1 MLKRKLLAFGA
12 ILSVVGMLI
21 GFTGCTQAE
30 LLALQGTLKNVDSVT
45 GIVTMTMKDGTT
57 QTFNFKDVKIDT
69 IKNALGSATL
79 EVGDNVTV
87 KIRQNHVEEVSTRY
101 AEVEGVIKGL
111 GTDNLTITTENHGDI
126 VLKVNPQ
133 TRIRVGDNVSAAFAD
148 LKAGQSV
155 EARYDVSSGTAV
167 PTAVLITV
175 DVEEGKAL
183 LGHVE
188 GIVRAVGPGNITVQN
203 GHGDNV
209 TINVTADTRIKI
221 QDERTGSLQD
231 ITAGRRVNVFYDK
244 ATQNAVRIVLQSPQ
258 GDKGPGGQGPGG
270 QGEERRSIPQT
281 SQTAKPKGDD
291 NRQGRHD

>member
-45 GIVTMTMKDGTT
+45 GTVTLTMKDGTT
-57 QTFNFKDVKIDT
+57 QTFNFNDVKIDT

-101 AEVEGVIKGL
+101 AEVEGVIKSL

-126 VLKVNPQ
+126 TLKVSSQ
-133 TRIRVGDNVSAAFAD
+133 TRIRVGDNVTAAFAD

-155 EARYDVSSGTAV
+155 EARYDVSVG
-167 PTAVLITV
+167 TAVLITV

-188 GIVRAVGPGNITVQN
+188 GIVRAVGSGNFTVQT

-244 ATQNAVRIVLQSPQ
+244 TTNNAVRIVLQGPGDKGP
-258 GDKGPGGQGPGG
+258 GDKGPGGQG
-270 QGEERRSIPQT
+270 QERRGSPQT
-281 SQTAKPKGDD
+281 TQPVKPKGDD